1 MPTTS
6 TPARTNEVAAAEIT
20 ALAAGAGP
28 PANKIAI
35 RLKSDCAMLV
45 ERVLATAILVVVKV
59 QFGIFIAPF
68 EIGQF
73 AASRFKRDLF

>member
-1 MPTTS
+1 MPMTS

-35 RLKSDCAMLV
+35 RLKSDCVMLV

-59 QFGIFIAPF
+59 EFGSIYSAV
-68 EIGQF
+68 
-73 AASRFKRDLF
+73 